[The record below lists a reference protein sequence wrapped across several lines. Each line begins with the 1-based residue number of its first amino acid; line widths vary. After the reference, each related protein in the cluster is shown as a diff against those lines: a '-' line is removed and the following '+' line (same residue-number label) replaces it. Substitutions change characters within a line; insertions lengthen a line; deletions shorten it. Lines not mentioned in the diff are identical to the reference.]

1 MPDNTKI
8 AITLKKGIKSEVS
21 GEVLANDYTWE
32 FNTIRPIRV
41 KSSPYNEQW
50 DVATDVNIVVYY
62 NMPIYLQSAKE
73 KITLM
78 SENEEYFNY
87 NIDFDIRYATTNDLR
102 YWEIDE
108 YDLRQVL
115 VITPKEKF
123 DKNEAVVVHIDSG
136 LAAIDGDLGSAEHYS
151 FHFHTHDNFY
161 LSEKNREQTLSAS
174 YSPEPPKISFST
186 RVNWADLIRNIEI
199 TPQIQLPS
207 EEDLEDETWSANA
220 DRRRHGE
227 LITAHNPWREAAVIY
242 TVDDIL

>member
-1 MPDNTKI
+1 M
-8 AITLKKGIKSEVS
+8 
-21 GEVLANDYTWE
+21 ANDYTWE
-32 FNTIRPIRV
+32 FNTLRPIRI

-50 DVATDVNIVVYY
+50 DVATDVSIVVYY

-78 SENEEYFNY
+78 SESEEYFNY

-161 LSEKNREQTLSAS
+161 LSEKYKEQTVSAS
-174 YSPEPPKISFST
+174 YSPEPPKIIF
-186 RVNWADLIRNIEI
+186 
-199 TPQIQLPS
+199 Q
-207 EEDLEDETWSANA
+207 
-220 DRRRHGE
+220 
-227 LITAHNPWREAAVIY
+227 REFIGR
-242 TVDDIL
+242 I